1 MAKFPFMVK
10 HNDIL
15 YEAGEEVPIGK
26 ESVKNDLPLEEKS
39 ATELADLL
47 FEKYGIKIAA
57 QKGKEYLL
65 ELIKEQEEKANKDEN
80 LEEDENKNEDSNNE
94 EENEEPEENLMN
106 QIINE

>member
-26 ESVKNDLPLEEKS
+26 ETAKNDLPLEEKS
-39 ATELADLL
+39 AKELADLL

-57 QKGKEYLL
+57 QKGKEKLL
-65 ELIKEQEEKANKDEN
+65 ELIKEQEENKSEDEH
-80 LEEDENKNEDSNNE
+80 LEEDENE
-94 EENEEPEENLMN
+94 EENDNLENEETEENLMN